1 MMATIK
7 TGKVTLP
14 TEFQIELVP
23 GWFLDIDIESSPIKY
38 TLTHGKK
45 SLSFLSN
52 ITKDLCS
59 RNYGI
64 RLTKGRRH
72 MVLPPH
78 VLQAFV
84 DHEVFLHWYDSS
96 INQSD

>member
-1 MMATIK
+1 MMASLN
-7 TGKVTLP
+7 TGKLLLP
-14 TEFQIELVP
+14 AEFQIELVP
-23 GWFLDIDIESSPIKY
+23 GWFLDIDIDSYPIKY

-45 SLSFLSN
+45 SISFHSN
-52 ITKDLCS
+52 ITKDLCA

-84 DHEVFLHWYDSS
+84 EHEVFLEWYDSTLS
-96 INQSD
+96 QSN